1 MSENIL
7 VCNVLE
13 NVDEI
18 DETLNIYFPREID
31 VLKFDTIS
39 VLLSDEELA
48 EIDEK
53 DDTEFDTKYYG
64 VGMDLVKDI
73 MDNLNQQLKNSTL
86 EQKLEALNFYLDNDA
101 FIEINYNNS
110 G

>member
-1 MSENIL
+1 MSKNIL
-7 VCNVLE
+7 VFNVLA

-31 VLKFDTIS
+31 ILKLDTIS

-53 DDTEFDTKYYG
+53 DDTEFDSKYYG
-64 VGMDLVKDI
+64 VGMNVVKDI
-73 MDNLNQQLKNSTL
+73 IDNLNQQLKTSTL

-101 FIEINYNNS
+101 FIEINYKN
-110 G
+110 